1 MAGSNGCSPNVI
13 MSQQGIIQQPAKEK
27 KPHIKKPLN
36 AFMLFMKEKR
46 QEVIKEC
53 TLKES
58 AAINQ
63 ILGKMVCKDTIEY
76 LYVNSCVCSVC
87 ACVLLLGGVRI
98 CPHSHIITSFPL
110 RRPGICGE
118 ALGPPIIQVN
128 MINV

>member
-63 ILGKMVCKDTIEY
+63 ILGKMVSEFDLVC
-76 LYVNSCVCSVC
+76 LYVNN
-87 ACVLLLGGVRI
+87 
-98 CPHSHIITSFPL
+98 
-110 RRPGICGE
+110 
-118 ALGPPIIQVN
+118 AL
-128 MINV
+128 

>member
-63 ILGKMVCKDTIEY
+63 ILGKMVCEDAIGR
-76 LYVNSCVCSVC
+76 LYVNNRSFVCV
-87 ACVLLLGGVRI
+87 CVLLPGGDRMYYI
-98 CPHSHIITSFPL
+98 H
-110 RRPGICGE
+110 
-118 ALGPPIIQVN
+118 AL
-128 MINV
+128 

>member
-1 MAGSNGCSPNVI
+1 

-46 QEVIKEC
+46 QEVIKDC

-63 ILGKMVCKDTIEY
+63 ILGKMVKITCNGY
-76 LYVNSCVCSVC
+76 
-87 ACVLLLGGVRI
+87 
-98 CPHSHIITSFPL
+98 II
-110 RRPGICGE
+110 R
-118 ALGPPIIQVN
+118 
-128 MINV
+128 